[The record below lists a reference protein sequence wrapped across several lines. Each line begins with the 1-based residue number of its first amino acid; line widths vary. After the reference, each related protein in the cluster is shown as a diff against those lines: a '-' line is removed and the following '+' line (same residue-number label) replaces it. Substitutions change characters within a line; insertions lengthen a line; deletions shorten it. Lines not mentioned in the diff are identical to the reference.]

1 MRSCITAPGRSL
13 VHVLVLALC
22 THVGGC
28 AHTASAPDVR
38 LYAIDCGRMLTN
50 GVRASDPCFLI
61 RHPKGDLI
69 WDAGVPE
76 SMADA
81 PGGVTRIRNV
91 EITLARKLTD
101 TLAQLKL
108 TPTDIEYFSVSH
120 SHFDHIG
127 NAALFAGSTWIVDAD
142 ERAWAF
148 RAAARATPAFASYR
162 TLENSP
168 TRLIEGDTD
177 YDVFGDGTVMV
188 IQTPGHTPGHTVLL
202 VRLPKAGAV
211 LLAGDIWNTVENTT
225 ARRGS
230 AQELASMEKVDRI
243 AASKRARIVR
253 QHVLEDFEA
262 LPHFPD
268 FLQ

>member
-1 MRSCITAPGRSL
+1 MRSCSTVAGTSL
-13 VHVLVLALC
+13 VHVFVLALC
-22 THVGGC
+22 ALFGGC

-38 LYAIDCGRMLTN
+38 LYAIDCGRMLIN
-50 GVRASDPCFLI
+50 GLRASDPCFLI
-61 RHPKGDLI
+61 RHPRGDLI

-81 PGGVTRIRNV
+81 PGVTRIRDV

-148 RAAARATPAFASYR
+148 RAAARATTAFASYR

-168 TRLIEGDTD
+168 TRLIEGDAD
-177 YDVFGDGTVMV
+177 YDVFGDGTVTI

-202 VRLPKAGAV
+202 VKLAKAGAV

-225 ARRGS
+225 VRRGS
-230 AQELASMEKVDRI
+230 APELASMKKVDRI
-243 AASKRARIVR
+243 AASSRARIVR

-262 LPHFPD
+262 LPRFPD